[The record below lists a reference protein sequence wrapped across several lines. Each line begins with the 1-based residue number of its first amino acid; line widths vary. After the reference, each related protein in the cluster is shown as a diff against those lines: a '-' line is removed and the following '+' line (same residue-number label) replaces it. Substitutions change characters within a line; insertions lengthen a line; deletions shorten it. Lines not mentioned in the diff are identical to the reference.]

1 MPKHRRTVLRE
12 AEQKLLSV
20 KREDFL
26 DAMVVLEEGMRH
38 FYIRAVQLKTAN
50 GNPKEIDD
58 NLLKAVDIAEKIMP
72 YRHHRLAA
80 IKLDKDPVMGGLHE
94 NASLAEL
101 EAEMKKGLGLR
112 VDTLTINRCLAF
124 CAAALAC
131 TANAPLL
138 PPSSRPENARV

>member
-1 MPKHRRTVLRE
+1 LLRE

-38 FYIRAVQLKTAN
+38 FYSRAVQLKTAN

-94 NASLAEL
+94 NASVAEL
-101 EAEMKKGLGLR
+101 EAEMKKHWKRLAPILELEVLVVPSDG
-112 VDTLTINRCLAF
+112 IANR
-124 CAAALAC
+124 
-131 TANAPLL
+131 
-138 PPSSRPENARV
+138 EVQEG

>member
-1 MPKHRRTVLRE
+1 MKNQRFPDQNPFVPKHRRTVLRE

-38 FYIRAVQLKTAN
+38 FYSRAVQLKTAN

-80 IKLDKDPVMGGLHE
+80 IKLDNDWPRFSSWKCWSSPVTVLPIGRCKRDEVAQFPIGL
-94 NASLAEL
+94 A
-101 EAEMKKGLGLR
+101 
-112 VDTLTINRCLAF
+112 DTDWHWMRRHQAWH
-124 CAAALAC
+124 
-131 TANAPLL
+131 
-138 PPSSRPENARV
+138 

>member
-1 MPKHRRTVLRE
+1 LLRE
-12 AEQKLLSV
+12 AEQKLHSV
-20 KREDFL
+20 NREDFL
-26 DAMVVLEEGMRH
+26 DAMIVLEESMRH

-94 NASLAEL
+94 NASVAEL
-101 EAEMKKGLGLR
+101 RGGNEEALEAIGP
-112 VDTLTINRCLAF
+112 D
-124 CAAALAC
+124 
-131 TANAPLL
+131 
-138 PPSSRPENARV
+138 SRAGSVGRPQ